1 MEGQKDLASHWNN
14 AYKRSSIEKLGWHE
28 EYPEPSLRLIEKCR
42 FNKDAM
48 LLNVGAGATNLVREL
63 INRGFT
69 NIIAND
75 ISHEALDELKGLLGT
90 ESKKV
95 KWIIDDLTQPTVLKT
110 IEKVDLWHDRAV
122 MHFFTDKK
130 EQNTYF
136 TLLKNLLKPKGF
148 AIIAGFNLNGSPMC
162 SGLRVHRYD
171 KKMLVEQMGSDF
183 ELIENF
189 DFTYTM
195 PSGDTRE
202 YIYTLFR
209 KK

>member
-14 AYKRSSIEKLGWHE
+14 AYKKSPIEKLGWYE
-28 EYPEPSLRLIEKCR
+28 EYPEPSLRLIEKCG
-42 FNKDAM
+42 FNKDAK
-48 LLNVGAGATNLVREL
+48 LLNVGAGATSLVEEL

-75 ISHEALDELKGLLGT
+75 ISHEALDELKGILGT

-95 KWIIDDLTQPTVLKT
+95 KWIIDDLTRPTVLKT
-110 IEKVDLWHDRAV
+110 LEKVDLWHDRAV

-148 AIIAGFNLNGSPMC
+148 AIIAGFNLNGAPKC

-171 KKMLVEQMGSDF
+171 RKMLIEQMGSDF

-189 DFTYTM
+189 DYTYEM